1 MAFFRFSRDKRG
13 YEHFYLVEPV
23 TNRKGKSR
31 PRILYWYRTPPNVKV
46 GRPPFDNAMRRTL
59 EAQYPDVT
67 FDWTKIVEAPIPSAD
82 AEKWRERR
90 RVERAERA
98 ARKANV
104 AVDVD
109 DESESAEEPDPAASI
124 DDEPADGELPSI
136 LAADADAGD
145 SADSAW
151 HEPVMGQAASADA
164 TPGTGT
170 GEAVPQATGDSG
182 RGARKRRRRRR
193 GRGQSTPTATATPAG
208 TAAESPVEAAAEPP
222 IEAPG
227 STAAADASDDPI
239 GEPSGE

>member
-1 MAFFRFSRDKRG
+1 VAFFRFSRDKRG

-46 GRPPFDNAMRRTL
+46 GRPPFDDAMRRAI

-90 RVERAERA
+90 RAERAERA

-104 AVDVD
+104 DVD
-109 DESESAEEPDPAASI
+109 DESEPSEEPDPAASI
-124 DDEPADGELPSI
+124 DEEPADMELPS
-136 LAADADAGD
+136 LLPVDADAGD
-145 SADSAW
+145 LSESASHA
-151 HEPVMGQAASADA
+151 PVMGQPSSAESTPATVTSGAA
-164 TPGTGT
+164 
-170 GEAVPQATGDSG
+170 PQVMVDSG
-182 RGARKRRRRRR
+182 RARKRRRRRR
-193 GRGQSTPTATATPAG
+193 GRGHSVTSASATPADA
-208 TAAESPVEAAAEPP
+208 AAESPVEATAEPP

-227 STAAADASDDPI
+227 STADDHASDDPI